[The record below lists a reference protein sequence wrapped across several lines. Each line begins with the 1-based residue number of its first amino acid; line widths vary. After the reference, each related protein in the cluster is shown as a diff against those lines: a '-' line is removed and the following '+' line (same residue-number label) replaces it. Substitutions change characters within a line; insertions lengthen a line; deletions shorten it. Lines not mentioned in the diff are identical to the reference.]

1 MDQDLDPRGKLGK
14 PRDGSG
20 SDSGSLANAQ
30 FPPYR
35 GAESFVFVS
44 YSHRD
49 TAVVFREI
57 ERLHSQGVRLWYDE
71 GIDPG
76 SEEWPEEIA
85 KALEGAGV
93 LLFFLSAASV
103 ASKHCRR
110 EFQFADDA
118 NKPIVPVY
126 LEDAV
131 LPGSLKLQLSIRQAL
146 FRHKL
151 SREVYEQK
159 LLTALT
165 PWSTTPLDPR
175 LHKKELADHA
185 QAAPA
190 ENRVTQ
196 LASAPRGP
204 APHSEIKSGAII
216 DIASILARYAPRPG
230 QRSLPGKLSSERVY
244 FAPDIPERK
253 LLRSRIAV
261 KCGVPSH
268 EILTLVDTSIFGNAT
283 AGALLTDHAIHAR
296 NALNPP
302 VSINYRD
309 IEFVF
314 FKPGFLCGWLVVNNK
329 NFLRIPFANAEYM
342 RLLAVMINEISVA
355 AAQNCEDAPLVTT
368 TFRRNSLLLALTP
381 CCGELVEIPSAME
394 ARIDHWIWEQ
404 YGPAEQRKDGHTD
417 PTLLIDCANCRR
429 PLRIS
434 PFFRDDPAAMLL
446 E

>member
-1 MDQDLDPRGKLGK
+1 M
-14 PRDGSG
+14 
-20 SDSGSLANAQ
+20 
-30 FPPYR
+30 
-35 GAESFVFVS
+35 
-44 YSHRD
+44 
-49 TAVVFREI
+49 
-57 ERLHSQGVRLWYDE
+57 
-71 GIDPG
+71 
-76 SEEWPEEIA
+76 
-85 KALEGAGV
+85 
-93 LLFFLSAASV
+93 
-103 ASKHCRR
+103 
-110 EFQFADDA
+110 
-118 NKPIVPVY
+118 PVY

-204 APHSEIKSGAII
+204 VPHSEIKSGAII

-381 CCGELVEIPSAME
+381 CCGQLVEIPSTME
-394 ARIDHWIWEQ
+394 ARIDHWLWEQ
-404 YGPAEQRKDGHTD
+404 YGSEEQRKDGHTD
-417 PTLLIDCANCRR
+417 PTLLIDCTNCRR

-434 PFFRDDPAAMLL
+434 PFFRDDPAIP
-446 E
+446 